1 MQQYLVTAM
10 DGTDAEAPGRRT
22 TVRPDHFVRAR
33 ELKASGNFITG
44 GAILNEQGQMI
55 GSMMVVQFNTEQE
68 LQSWLNTEPY
78 IMGRV
83 WEKIEVRPFKV
94 ADV

>member
-10 DGTDAEAPGRRT
+10 DGTDAEAPDRRT
-22 TVRPDHFVRAR
+22 AVRPDHFVRAR

-44 GAILNEQGQMI
+44 GAILNEEGQMI

-83 WEKIEVRPFKV
+83 WEKIEVCPFKV

>member
-10 DGTDAEAPGRRT
+10 DGADAAAPDRRA

-68 LQSWLNTEPY
+68 LQAWLNTEPY
-78 IMGRV
+78 IMGKV

>member
-1 MQQYLVTAM
+1 MQQYLVTAI
-10 DGTDAEAPGRRT
+10 DGTDAAAPDRRT
-22 TVRPDHFVRAR
+22 TVRADHFVRAR

-55 GSMMVVQFNTEQE
+55 GSMMVVQFSTEQE
-68 LQSWLNTEPY
+68 LQAWLNTEPY
-78 IMGRV
+78 IMGKV